1 MVSIKN
7 LFFLITAA
15 SALVIDRRDA
25 AQIQSDLNQIN
36 TDTRSLKSAADKFSG
51 GLFGAIPVQEAAK
64 TLENDLDSAT
74 TNANNSAAI
83 SDSEASSI
91 ISYISNTLTPSIEA
105 ALTSVENKKSQ
116 FTSAGLKGTVQDT
129 LSTLRSNTNTYGN
142 ALLEKAPASAQD
154 SGNAALT
161 KIDNDFASAQAF
173 YAN

>member
-1 MVSIKN
+1 MQ
-7 LFFLITAA
+7 
-15 SALVIDRRDA
+15 AL
-25 AQIQSDLNQIN
+25 
-36 TDTRSLKSAADKFSG
+36 KKAADNFSG
-51 GLFGAIPVQEAAK
+51 GLFGALPVQNAAS
-64 TLENDLDSAT
+64 TLEDDLDTAT
-74 TNANNSAAI
+74 TNANNSAAV

-129 LSTLRSNTNTYGN
+129 LTTLRSKTNTYGN
-142 ALLEKAPASAQD
+142 ALLGKAPASAQS

-161 KIDNDFASAQAF
+161 KIDNDFAAAQAF